1 MYIVLGDETMK
12 LYNKKYNVG
21 TVVIVTIFLVLV
33 AVSIITILQLS
44 EKNFRILID
53 PDVLMEVAKKNAMR
67 DIIIDLREQDDYEL
81 SHIESSI
88 NIPFIDGSEIDVYL
102 TSKNSKNKT
111 IYLLC
116 YSGSRS
122 AKAFNHLSEKRYK
135 NLVYVKF
142 GYDEFVKSIGF
153 DFVPATGPC
162 NCIDE

>member
-12 LYNKKYNVG
+12 LYNKKCNVG

-111 IYLLC
+111 FY
-116 YSGSRS
+116 
-122 AKAFNHLSEKRYK
+122 
-135 NLVYVKF
+135 
-142 GYDEFVKSIGF
+142 
-153 DFVPATGPC
+153 
-162 NCIDE
+162 